1 MEDWCELSIERKEG
15 MIDINKDELKEITSE
30 YEGLS
35 DFLLHAFSDEKK
47 KVITEAA
54 RRANEDQ
61 FKVFSKAQLKVG
73 AN

>member
-1 MEDWCELSIERKEG
+1 
-15 MIDINKDELKEITSE
+15 MIQTITRLFRLKNRESVSE
-30 YEGLS
+30 YAGLS
-35 DFLLHAFSDEKK
+35 DFLLHASSDEKK